1 MRTHQ
6 PPHLVEACDR
16 VDGLTDSKRNPRPGP
31 TSTAYCDPMTDRER
45 SSGSLVSFAK
55 MLADDGTFDRAERM
69 EVLRKML
76 PDQDRAAIWRFGMLL
91 TLSVLIAVMGLVAN
105 SAAVVIGAMLIAPLM
120 TPIVSFAGAVGLGL
134 GKRASRAGLMV
145 VGGSLW
151 SVILA
156 ALVTRVVPDTGL
168 GSEILSRTSP
178 DVKDLVVAVCAG
190 AAGAYGVAREEVSA
204 ALPGVAVAVA
214 LVPPLATT
222 GILIER
228 GERVLAEGS
237 ALLFVTNLFA
247 IALAA
252 LITLVATRVIP
263 TVRFFVQNSRIG
275 ATAVAIVAATAI
287 VAVPLTSRSLDAASS
302 SRELNTVRVEVDAWL
317 GPIDLDVTGLTI
329 EGSRVIVELTGLDE
343 PPSAYDLATRLVPV
357 LGAGAEVVVR
367 WDSRA
372 QGTATADRPPVEDP
386 TPAAVAVLEGFIER
400 LAADGIALELLDVS
414 VRDGRVDVVVSGP
427 DAPPPAPTLPQE
439 LAEAIGG
446 EVTLALR
453 WIQTVDPNGTV
464 ETPDQIV
471 TRLVNAWV
479 GPRTSVRVVA
489 TAVMGTSETG
499 RFVLVD
505 LGAQGNPVGLVSLE
519 RVLAQALGGTVSVTV
534 RVLPLEVTAPSDDVM
549 AVPILD

>member
-1 MRTHQ
+1 
-6 PPHLVEACDR
+6 
-16 VDGLTDSKRNPRPGP
+16 
-31 TSTAYCDPMTDRER
+31 MTDRER

-471 TRLVNAWV
+471 ARLVNAWV

-489 TAVMGTSETG
+489 TAVTGTSETG